1 MKSNIEFYG
10 RRTFIQLSQGRN
22 MKSLPRTIWQVM
34 RHGLHNGHMNR
45 VGRGACALVLLLA
58 VVSPSLP
65 TAAQSGSSAKY
76 PRYRLVEF
84 PPLGGRNSGS
94 FGSSKQL
101 NNRGEAIAQAET
113 TIPDPFAPA
122 DCTDCFVWH
131 GVVLDDHGLMKDL
144 GALPQRNG
152 SVPIGISES
161 GLITGLSQYGVIDP
175 TTGSVPWQAV
185 LWNRDRS
192 IVNLGTLGG
201 NCSAAYSVNS
211 RGQVVGG
218 ALNSIPENPDFAT
231 FISVD
236 CQATTQVRAF
246 RWQNGSMQ
254 DLGTLGGNDATAMQV
269 NEGGQIVGT
278 SYTSTRANDTTGLPT
293 AHPFLWKNGEMTDL
307 GSLGGT
313 WAAPGNIVGV
323 GFTQVL
329 NDSGEVAGTSF
340 LAGDA
345 VQHAFLWS
353 NGKMIDLGTLGGL
366 KSDAAALNNKRQ
378 VVGSARVSDTP
389 VVRHAFL
396 WEKGQMTDLGTV
408 APCPQ
413 SEAHSINAAS
423 QVIGRAYFCAGDFYE
438 TAVYVERAKPMV
450 DLNTLIDPPS
460 PIHLNTAW
468 NINERGEI
476 FADGALPDGTERAV
490 LLVPL
495 PPSDE

>member
-1 MKSNIEFYG
+1 MKSVPRCASGKAICP
-10 RRTFIQLSQGRN
+10 L
-22 MKSLPRTIWQVM
+22 MPRTS
-34 RHGLHNGHMNR
+34 LNGRMNCILR
-45 VGRGACALVLLLA
+45 ITCALALLLA
-58 VVSPSLP
+58 IASPPIAVAAPKGSL
-65 TAAQSGSSAKY
+65 AERNY
-76 PRYRLVEF
+76 PRYRLLEF
-84 PPLGGRNSGS
+84 SPLGGRSSGS
-94 FGSSKQL
+94 FGTSMQL

-131 GVVLDDHGLMKDL
+131 GVVLDHHGLMTDL
-144 GALPQRNG
+144 GALPERNG

-161 GLITGLSQYGVIDP
+161 GLIAGLSQYGVIDP
-175 TTGSVPWQAV
+175 ATGFVPWQAV

-218 ALNSIPENPDFAT
+218 GLNSVPENPDFV
-231 FISVD
+231 FPINVD
-236 CQATTQVRAF
+236 CPGATQVRAF
-246 RWQNGSMQ
+246 RWQDGAMQ

-269 NEGGQIVGT
+269 NEGGQIVGI
-278 SYTSTRANDTTGLPT
+278 SYTNTQPNDTTGFPT
-293 AHPFLWKNGEMTDL
+293 IHPFLWKNGAMTDL

-313 WAAPGNIVGV
+313 WAVVGALADT
-323 GFTQVL
+323 GWTRVL
-329 NDSGEVAGTSF
+329 NDSGDVVGSSF

-353 NGKMIDLGTLGGL
+353 NGTMIDLGTLGGL
-366 KSDAAALNNKRQ
+366 RSDAAALNNKRQ

-389 VVRHAFL
+389 LLRHAFL
-396 WEKGQMTDLGTV
+396 WEKGGMTDLGTV
-408 APCPQ
+408 APCDQ

-423 QVIGRAYFCAGDFYE
+423 QIIGRSYDCAGDFYE
-438 TAVYVERAKPMV
+438 TAVYVEKGKPMV

-460 PIHLNTAW
+460 PIHLDQPW

-476 FADGALPDGTERAV
+476 FADGSLPDGSERAV